1 MAGSKAAIR
10 RSLRFRLSAWL
21 SVLILGVA
29 IVAGAISFLAAFE
42 EAIEFQDD
50 TLRQIAVLFDT
61 SHMPVDRATGPL
73 IELASDDESR
83 VVVQLLPG
91 FGAELSTPS
100 STRLRL
106 AGDLPEGLQTVEVN
120 DHSWRVY
127 VKTLGADSRIAVG
140 QRTDVRNELARDGAL
155 HTLAPFIILLPI
167 LVLVLRS
174 IVRRM
179 MEPMAELA
187 SDLDGRSE
195 NDLGTL
201 NEANLPSEVRPFV
214 TAINLMFGRVSRSV
228 SQQRRFIA
236 DAAHELRSPLT
247 ALSLQAE
254 RLAGAPMSETAR
266 ERLEELRQGMRR
278 ARMLLDQLLA
288 LARAQETSSGPVA
301 AVSVQQMFRQIIED
315 LLPQAE
321 NKRID
326 IGVTSAD
333 DVRIAVAEM
342 DLKTLLRNLVDNA
355 IRYTPQGG
363 RVDLSVS
370 SADDGILV
378 QVSDTGPG
386 IAPDERERA
395 FEAFYRSLD
404 NDEIGS
410 GLGLAIVKAIADRL
424 GAVLRLDYA
433 DAPSAIGLRVTVL
446 FPAPSRRH
454 RSTQRAAP
462 KSSQM

>member
-10 RSLRFRLSAWL
+10 QSLRFRLSAWL
-21 SVLILGVA
+21 SVLIVGVA
-29 IVAGAISFLAAFE
+29 IVAGGFSFIAAYD

-50 TLRQIAVLFDT
+50 TLRQIAVLFDPA
-61 SHMPVDRATGPL
+61 HLPVDRASDPL
-73 IELASDDESR
+73 IDLDSDDESR
-83 VVVQLLPG
+83 VVVQMLPRTGRTEHTPLLLG
-91 FGAELSTPS
+91 S
-100 STRLRL
+100 
-106 AGDLPEGLQTVEVN
+106 DLPEGLQTVDV
-120 DHSWRVY
+120 DGDGWRVY
-127 VKTLGADSRIAVG
+127 VKSLSASLRIAVA
-140 QRTDVRNELARDGAL
+140 QRTDVRSELASDSAI
-155 HTLAPFIILLPI
+155 HTLTPFIILLPI
-167 LVLVLRS
+167 LVLVLHG

-179 MEPMAELA
+179 MEPMTQL
-187 SDLDGRSE
+187 SDDLDQRAE
-195 NDLGTL
+195 QDLGTL
-201 NEANLPSEVRPFV
+201 NEVGLPSEVRPFV
-214 TAINLMFGRVSRSV
+214 SAINSLLVRVSRSV

-254 RLAGAPMSETAR
+254 RLSAAPMSETAR
-266 ERLEELRQGMRR
+266 ERLEKLRQGMQR

-288 LARAQETSSGPVA
+288 LARAQEASTAPVA
-301 AVSVQQMFRQIIED
+301 ALSVQQVFRQVIED

-321 NKRID
+321 EKRID
-326 IGVTSAD
+326 IGVTSTD
-333 DVRIAVAEM
+333 DARIAVAEI

-370 SADDGILV
+370 SGDDGILV

-424 GAVLRLDYA
+424 GAALSLDYA
-433 DAPSAIGLRVTVL
+433 DSEHAKGLQVTVR
-446 FPAPSRRH
+446 FEPSRVE
-454 RSTQRAAP
+454 
-462 KSSQM
+462 